1 MKGIKELP
9 LLPLQLFDKSKTF
22 QKKKSFYLSN
32 WGDGTVNVLG
42 RWDRE
47 DLSKEVTLSRNLRAG
62 RRGQG

>member
-9 LLPLQLFDKSKTF
+9 LLPLQLFDKSNIP
-22 QKKKSFYLSN
+22 KKMFYLSN
-32 WGDGTVNVLG
+32 WGNGTVNVLG
-42 RWDRE
+42 RRDRE

>member
-22 QKKKSFYLSN
+22 PKKRFYLSN
-32 WGDGTVNVLG
+32 WGNGTVNVLG
-42 RWDRE
+42 RRDRE
-47 DLSKEVTLSRNLRAG
+47 DFSKEVTLSRNLRAV

>member
-22 QKKKSFYLSN
+22 QKKRFYLSN
-32 WGDGTVNVLG
+32 WGNGTVNVLG
-42 RWDRE
+42 RRDRE
-47 DLSKEVTLSRNLRAG
+47 DFSKEVTLSRNLRAV